1 MLVWPSSLHPVA
13 FASLTLAAAA
23 GGVILWR
30 RLRRRFAAPEA
41 LWLLIPKV
49 VAIACVVL
57 ALAEPA
63 WRREKP
69 VAADARFLIAV
80 DDSPS
85 MGVLDGRESRFARA
99 SRLAAKIRDSLPA
112 SCHVEMVAFDT
123 AFKPFPEKAPS
134 LDAGTGTDL
143 AGCLRILAARA
154 DPPAGIVLLTDGG
167 DESVEGLPLPAAPLF
182 IAGIGTDSRD
192 FPDVAIDEVQAPAEV
207 ESGVAFDLS
216 IDLRVQGAAKAPF
229 AGSLTRLPVTLALEL
244 PTGRQKLAEN
254 TVNLSR
260 GRART
265 TFRVQAPDQG
275 PIQLMVMVQAL
286 PGELSALN
294 NSRPIPVEVR
304 RRSLHVLFFT
314 RELGMD
320 FKLLRQEL
328 GRDPGVSLTALYRTL
343 GERFTLQGERLPGDE
358 ELEAGFPDNAK
369 TLALYDVILLGAFP
383 ASDWTPAG
391 MAALAAYVDQ
401 GGSVLFLGG
410 EHAFGAGGYA
420 GTPLEPLLPWQIRA
434 DDPPLQTGRFPVSIP
449 RESAAHPVVAGLEP
463 LFTQE
468 RDVSVESLNRPGP
481 RRPGAE
487 VLLQA
492 SAGGDPVPLL
502 AVQSYGKG
510 RTGALASNTLWKWA
524 RRSQPLGAA
533 YGLLLRQWVRWAAG
547 KTEGGRLLAVRW
559 DRDRYRPGEEAVGAI
574 TLAGRDTEGA
584 TITATVAEPD
594 GRNTPLAVEAQPGMK
609 DAFRLRVPFTARGAY
624 TVTLTAAKQG
634 VTLETVSKS
643 WPVAPFLPEGARLV
657 PDEAWLA
664 KLAERNGGFYAPESD
679 ADSLVARV
687 RAAAVSRT
695 VTIET
700 PIAQTGPW
708 LALIFFGALL
718 AEWVQRRRH
727 NLI

>member
-13 FASLTLAAAA
+13 FAGLTLAAVA
-23 GGVILWR
+23 GGVLLWR
-30 RLRRRFAAPEA
+30 RLRQRFSARDAV
-41 LWLLIPKV
+41 WLLVPKT
-49 VAIACVVL
+49 VALACVVL

-63 WRREKP
+63 WRRETP
-69 VAADARFLIAV
+69 LTSESRFLIAV

-85 MGVLDGRESRFARA
+85 MGVMDGSESRFARA
-99 SRLAAKIRDSLPA
+99 ARLAGKIRAALPA
-112 SCHVEMVAFDT
+112 SCRVDTLAFDT
-123 AFKPFPEKAPS
+123 TFKPFPDKTAAVA
-134 LDAGTGTDL
+134 AGTGTDL
-143 AGCLRILAARA
+143 AGCLRSLAGQA

-182 IAGIGTDSRD
+182 IAGIGTGSRD
-192 FPDVAIDEVQAPAEV
+192 LPDVAIDEVQCPAEV

-216 IDLRVQGAAKAPF
+216 VDLRVQGAAKAEF
-229 AGSLTRLPVTLALEL
+229 AGSLTRLPVTLAMET
-244 PTGRQKLAEN
+244 PSGRKKLAEN

-265 TFRVQAPDQG
+265 TFKVMAPDQG
-275 PIQLMVMVQAL
+275 PMPLAVVVQAL

-294 NSRPIPVEVR
+294 NSRPITVEVR

-314 RELGMD
+314 RELGAD

-328 GRDPGVSLTALYRTL
+328 GRDPGVTLTALYRTM

-358 ELEAGFPDNAK
+358 ELEAGFPDNPK
-369 TLALYDVILLGAFP
+369 TLALYNVVILGAFP

-391 MAALAAYVDQ
+391 MTALAAYVDG

-410 EHAFGAGGYA
+410 EHAFGGGGYA
-420 GTPLEPLLPWQIRA
+420 GTPLEPLLPWQIRP
-434 DDPPLQTGRFPVSIP
+434 DEPELQTGRFPVSIT

-463 LFTQE
+463 LFAQE

-481 RRPGAE
+481 KRPAAE
-487 VLLQA
+487 TLLQA
-492 SAGGDPVPLL
+492 PAGGDTVALL
-502 AVQSYGKG
+502 TVQPYGKG

-524 RRSQPLGAA
+524 RRSQPLGDA

-547 KTEGGRLLAVRW
+547 EAEGGRLLAVRW
-559 DRDRYRPGEEAVGAI
+559 ERARYRPGEEAAASI
-574 TLAGRDTEGA
+574 TLAGRDTAGA
-584 TITATVAEPD
+584 TVTASVTGPD
-594 GRNTPLAVEAQPGMK
+594 GRTAPLAVEAQPGMN
-609 DAFRLRVPFTARGAY
+609 DAFRLRVPFTSRGTY
-624 TVTLTAAKQG
+624 TAAITAAKQG
-634 VTLETVSKS
+634 VTLETVSKT

-664 KLAERNGGFYAPESD
+664 RLAERSGGVYVPESD
-679 ADSLVARV
+679 AESLVARV
-687 RAAAVSRT
+687 RHAAVSRT
-695 VTIET
+695 VTTET

-718 AEWVQRRRH
+718 LEWVQRRRH